1 MLHQTP
7 HSDLNFRH
15 LIAGLLLTGML
26 LSCQAAHAPVP
37 RGQAIPKPSI
47 SVQDLEQR
55 VHSLINS
62 ERKARGLSALGL
74 DARLSRIARD
84 HSRDM
89 ASRSFFSHDSP
100 EGHDFSFRYRE
111 QGYSCAIRIG
121 TTIHSG
127 AENIALGHVYR
138 SIRTVNGVVSYDWYT
153 LEQIARKTVQGW
165 MNSPGHRRNILTP
178 HWQNQGIGI
187 AIAPDGTVYVTQNFC

>member
-1 MLHQTP
+1 MLRQTP
-7 HSDLNFRH
+7 HNDLNFRR
-15 LIAGLLLTGML
+15 LIAGLLLAGIL
-26 LSCQAAHAPVP
+26 LSCQAAHIP
-37 RGQAIPKPSI
+37 RGKAIPKPSI

-62 ERKARGLSALGL
+62 ERKTRGLSALGL
-74 DARLSRIARD
+74 DDRLSRIARD

-89 ASRSFFSHDSP
+89 ASRSYFSHDSP
-100 EGHDFSFRYRE
+100 EGRDFSFRYRK
-111 QGYSCAIRIG
+111 QGYSCAIRTG
-121 TTIHSG
+121 NTIHSG

-138 SIRTVNGVVSYDWYT
+138 SIRTVNGVASYDWYT
-153 LEQIARKTVQGW
+153 PEQMARKTVQGW